1 MVEVGVV
8 EDQCRSQLECQQQA
22 RKQPEI
28 ALVISASGTLMEL
41 ERFSIFP
48 WKVARLPP
56 PKYGIETEKK
66 KSCFGPP
73 SRSFHP

>member
-1 MVEVGVV
+1 MVEIGAE
-8 EDQCRSQLECQQQA
+8 EDQCRSQLECT

-28 ALVISASGTLMEL
+28 ALVMSASGTLIEL

-56 PKYGIETEKK
+56 QKYGIETEKK

-73 SRSFHP
+73 SRSFRP